1 MLLLILFTI
10 VLQQVRGYSPINHAW
25 TNHFVAL
32 LFFYLRIL
40 SISAHRNTLFSTEYR
55 HTMAFFD
62 LSECTNPAC
71 HLSLLPCVLFSIF
84 FCSRYSALFSME
96 RLLPEWMPQALWV
109 LKEVSL
115 LRQCVDSPHLSLRL
129 TFGAFI
135 SPFSE
140 ISLWHVSVGAF
151 PLWARRRNA
160 WYSCQCLWCTPCN
173 RRSWD
178 SITLSASWGNIFAA
192 PHIRTRYAA
201 VSNLKD
207 LPAYSAW
214 S

>member
-1 MLLLILFTI
+1 MTESMLLLILFTI

-40 SISAHRNTLFSTEYR
+40 SISAHRNNLFLAEYR

-62 LSECTNPAC
+62 LSQCTNPAC

-135 SPFSE
+135 SLFF
-140 ISLWHVSVGAF
+140 WDF
-151 PLWARRRNA
+151 PLTCKRWSVSPLGQAA
-160 WYSCQCLWCTPCN
+160 QCLILLSMSLMHSMQPQVLRLHYFKCLMGKYF
-173 RRSWD
+173 R
-178 SITLSASWGNIFAA
+178 SAS
-192 PHIRTRYAA
+192 
-201 VSNLKD
+201 
-207 LPAYSAW
+207 YSY
-214 S
+214 SVCCCFKP